1 MSVSPVRALGD
12 VPLASLTASAAVISV
27 ENTAKSSIKP
37 CIVSPPGKPSVN
49 RANFVE
55 LALFT
60 DGFPGGD
67 TMHGLI
73 DDFAVFSTEITA
85 ADAVKLASGTSPS
98 ALTGETLI
106 AYWNFNDAPASG
118 AAPTIGVA
126 RAGAVLTITY
136 TGILQST
143 VTIGGQWNDVQ
154 GATSPFSVTPA
165 SGPASSF
172 YRAKQ

>member
-1 MSVSPVRALGD
+1 LQ
-12 VPLASLTASAAVISV
+12 
-27 ENTAKSSIKP
+27 
-37 CIVSPPGKPSVN
+37 
-49 RANFVE
+49 ANFVE

-106 AYWNFNDAPASG
+106 AYWNFNDAPTSG
-118 AAPTIGVA
+118 VAPTIGVA

-136 TGILQST
+136 TGTLQST